1 MTRFSLAALMAAAA
15 LSAATAGV
23 VRAQAPAAG
32 QKVPIVAVTGC
43 LAEQGTAWSLTSATE
58 PVPSIANGPP
68 AGEAIK
74 GPTSGTASYRL
85 IGVSEFDLPA
95 HKGHTVLVKGLL
107 IKATP
112 VSRVNVTSVTMV
124 SSACAPAAK

>member
-1 MTRFSLAALMAAAA
+1 MTRLSLTVMTLAAAA
-15 LSAATAGV
+15 VAGSGLAGAQPSAD
-23 VRAQAPAAG
+23 
-32 QKVPIVAVTGC
+32 KVSIVAVTGC
-43 LAEQGTAWSLTSATE
+43 LTQQGTDWALTSATE

-74 GPTSGTASYRL
+74 GPTSGKASYRL
-85 IGVSEFDLPA
+85 IGVSEFDLA
-95 HKGHTVLVKGLL
+95 SHNGHTMLIKGLF
-107 IKATP
+107 IKAAP

>member
-1 MTRFSLAALMAAAA
+1 MTRSCLATLGAAAT
-15 LSAATAGV
+15 LIAATTGA
-23 VRAQAPAAG
+23 VRAQAPAPV

-43 LAEQGTAWSLTSATE
+43 LTEQGASWSLTNATD

-107 IKATP
+107 TTAKP

-124 SSACAPAAK
+124 SPACAPAAR